1 MKKIKIVTDSNA
13 GLSKEE
19 AEQLGVYIVPM
30 PFIIDGEEYF
40 EGENVT
46 EKEFYDRLRNGADV
60 KTSQPSTLFLEEL
73 FTELLK
79 ENDEVVSIPMS
90 SGLSGTFDSANT
102 LSENFGGKVFV
113 VDNKRISLSQK
124 ESVFEAVAMAK
135 LGKSGSEIKARLEE
149 RSDLCSIYIMVNELK
164 YLKKGGRISAAA
176 ALIGSAIKLKPV
188 LQSRGDKFEKF
199 ATALS
204 LGQAKK
210 LMLDKIA
217 EELNGEFISESKKGN
232 MTVSVAHTCNYEE
245 AEKFKAAIITKLP
258 DLKFRFT
265 DPLSLSVACHIGEG
279 SLAVCLC
286 ANEYLD

>member
-102 LSENFGGKVFV
+102 LSKNFGGKVFV

-217 EELNGEFISESKKGN
+217 EELNGEFISEYKKGN

-258 DLKFRFT
+258 DLKFRFIN
-265 DPLSLSVACHIGEG
+265 PLSLSVACHIGEG

>member
-19 AEQLGVYIVPM
+19 AERLGVYIVPM

-90 SGLSGTFDSANT
+90 SGLSGTFDSANM
-102 LSENFGGKVFV
+102 LSKNFGGKVFV

-217 EELNGEFISESKKGN
+217 EELNGEFISEYKKGN

>member
-19 AEQLGVYIVPM
+19 AERLGVYIVPM

-204 LGQAKK
+204 L
-210 LMLDKIA
+210 DKIA
-217 EELNGEFISESKKGN
+217 EELNGEFISEYKKGN

-258 DLKFRFT
+258 DLKFRFI

-279 SLAVCLC
+279 SLAVCIC

>member
-217 EELNGEFISESKKGN
+217 EELNGEFISEYKKGN

>member
-19 AEQLGVYIVPM
+19 AERLGVYIVPM

-102 LSENFGGKVFV
+102 LSKNFGGKVFV

-217 EELNGEFISESKKGN
+217 EELNGEFISEYKKGN

-258 DLKFRFT
+258 DLKFRFIN
-265 DPLSLSVACHIGEG
+265 PLSLSVACHIGEG